1 MDNKHKKIL
10 KYLIAL
16 VLILIGIGI
25 LIGGIVITNTPMIV
39 LGLFTFVAGVL
50 ISFFLYMNP

>member
-10 KYLIAL
+10 KYLVAL
-16 VLILIGIGI
+16 LLILIGIGI

-39 LGLFTFVAGVL
+39 LGLFTFVIGTIV
-50 ISFFLYMNP
+50 SFFLYMNP